1 MKILIIEDEE
11 SAAEQLR
18 TMLAEYMVNARFEP
32 VIDNIQDARNFLTGK
47 PEIDLIF
54 LDINLSDGLSF
65 EIFRDTDIDIPVI
78 FTTAYDQYA
87 IQAFEVNSID
97 YILKP
102 IRKERLVAAVNK
114 FRKLEDR
121 REMPDLRILEKV
133 KGLLKQDISY
143 KQNFLVP
150 YKDRLIPLHISD
162 IAWFELKNS
171 LVRGVKFD
179 KTAYTM
185 EEKSLEELE
194 AALDPM
200 EFYRANR
207 QYLISRKAIK
217 DVQYHFNGRLF
228 VNVYPEPDEKIII
241 SKVKSGPFKEWMRS
255 VKGASLLTQ

>member
-11 SAAEQLR
+11 SAAAQLR
-18 TMLAEYMVNARFEP
+18 TMLTEYVGDAKFEP
-32 VIDNIQDARNFLTGK
+32 IIDNIQDARDFLTGR

-65 EIFRDTDIDIPVI
+65 EIFRDSEIDIPVI

-87 IQAFEVNSID
+87 IQAFELNSID

-102 IRKERLVAAVNK
+102 IRKERLIAAVNK
-114 FRKLEDR
+114 FRKLENR
-121 REMPDLRILEKV
+121 RHHTPDMRILEKV
-133 KGLLKQDISY
+133 KDLLKQESSY

-150 YKDRLIPLHISD
+150 YKDRLIPLHVSD

-171 LVRGVKFD
+171 LVRGVKND
-179 KTAYTM
+179 KTGYTM

-194 AALDPM
+194 ESLDPG
-200 EFYRANR
+200 EFFRANR

-228 VNVYPEPDEKIII
+228 VNVFPEPEEKIII

-255 VKGASLLTQ
+255 VKGT